1 MENDEAP
8 NTMQIASLTATIEQL
23 ARKRTVLNELNEKLL
38 AIIKDPDEL
47 EEEIMQAEDIECEIN
62 EKSAQISAF
71 ILSRKSVKNTETLQ
85 VSAPPT
91 SISMPPQQVSAP
103 QASISQPQQASTSQ
117 PQASISNSQ
126 PQQAS
131 TSQPQA
137 SASQSTTSP
146 TIEGNTQQN
155 SPINQELATIV
166 NETEGVSLTNQT
178 DNNGESLIN
187 SHTLNPTSPT
197 AQAHLTPTSSHM
209 SRLPKLNLPTFSG
222 NPLNWNTFWDSFNVA
237 VNSNPNLEGVQ
248 KFNYLRAQLSGD
260 ASRAIAGFPLTNNN
274 YKQAVDLLKARFGEP
289 QKIINNH
296 TQALLNLPN
305 PTNDITSLQQ
315 FYDSMETHV
324 RGLASLGKSQESY
337 GDLLVPIII
346 GKLPN
351 NLRRNLA
358 REHNNLEWT
367 FTQLRNAISKE
378 IKILEAGI
386 YDSENRMTPE
396 DHQASI
402 TSSFLSYSQYGKP
415 PPLPP
420 LRQVP
425 PTLPKQKK
433 CVYCKKPHS
442 SNECTTI
449 KDSAKRWAI
458 VKEHKLCFNCLGHHK
473 SSACQSKFRCRT
485 CKGKHHIRLCTG
497 GLPKSDPPARD
508 ANKAENPPG
517 TVVHTTMTPIAHL
530 SIPSNTVTL
539 LNSYSNSWQSDHLL

>member
-47 EEEIMQAEDIECEIN
+47 EEEILQTEDIECEIN

-71 ILSRKSVKNTETLQ
+71 ILSHKSVKNTETLQ

-103 QASISQPQQASTSQ
+103 QTSISHSQPQQASTSQ
-117 PQASISNSQ
+117 PQ
-126 PQQAS
+126 QAS
-131 TSQPQA
+131 TTQPQA
-137 SASQSTTSP
+137 SASQSQS

-178 DNNGESLIN
+178 DNTGEPLIN
-187 SHTLNPTSPT
+187 SHTINPTSPT

-296 TQALLNLPN
+296 MQALLNLPN
-305 PTNDITSLQQ
+305 PANDITSLQQ

-358 REHNNLEWT
+358 REHDNLEWT

-378 IKILEAGI
+378 IKILEAGK

-415 PPLPP
+415 PPLQP
-420 LRQVP
+420 LRQVT

-433 CVYCKKPHS
+433 CV
-442 SNECTTI
+442 
-449 KDSAKRWAI
+449 
-458 VKEHKLCFNCLGHHK
+458 
-473 SSACQSKFRCRT
+473 
-485 CKGKHHIRLCTG
+485 RLC
-497 GLPKSDPPARD
+497 
-508 ANKAENPPG
+508 
-517 TVVHTTMTPIAHL
+517 
-530 SIPSNTVTL
+530 L
-539 LNSYSNSWQSDHLL
+539 L